1 MKNFSLLCVDLSRD
15 LFKRLQSII
24 GIENAYFYLES
35 RIDRLIEWFESKNID
50 ILIITG
56 DAAETDMESIDIIS
70 LIAQR
75 SPGTII
81 LTLVKEEQ
89 LNIARDIM
97 KSGGYLY
104 TKLPVDDNE
113 IKVFL
118 SSAYEQIPVYSQN
131 MFLKSGIKKSGF
143 GKLIGASDAMKKVY
157 DQIQKAA
164 STDMPVLITGE
175 TGTGKDLAAQAIHNS
190 GKRKSKPFVPV
201 HLGTLPTELVPGE
214 LFGHEKGAFTGA
226 TEKRASIFEQ
236 AEGGTVFLD
245 EISTTNE
252 KVQVSL
258 LRLLENREFMRIG
271 GNKTIS
277 TDVRILAAT
286 NDDLEQT
293 VKKGNFRE
301 DLYYRLNVLCVN
313 IPPLRERKGDI
324 PFLSKHFADQYS
336 KYMNKNITG
345 ISDSC
350 MKLLES
356 YDWPGNVRDLKNLIQ
371 RAVVLCEESE
381 LKTSHFPERIR
392 AFYQKKPIF
401 RFEIGTPL
409 DEVEKEMIKETLNYT
424 GNNKKK
430 ASELLGISRRTLY
443 NKLSE

>member
-1 MKNFSLLCVDLSRD
+1 
-15 LFKRLQSII
+15 
-24 GIENAYFYLES
+24 
-35 RIDRLIEWFESKNID
+35 
-50 ILIITG
+50 
-56 DAAETDMESIDIIS
+56 
-70 LIAQR
+70 
-75 SPGTII
+75 
-81 LTLVKEEQ
+81 
-89 LNIARDIM
+89 
-97 KSGGYLY
+97 
-104 TKLPVDDNE
+104 
-113 IKVFL
+113 
-118 SSAYEQIPVYSQN
+118 
-131 MFLKSGIKKSGF
+131 
-143 GKLIGASDAMKKVY
+143 MKKVY

-190 GKRKSKPFVPV
+190 GNRKSKPFVPV

-226 TEKRASIFEQ
+226 TEKRSSIFEQ

-286 NDDLEQT
+286 NEDLEKT

-301 DLYYRLNVLCVN
+301 DLYYRLNVLCIN
-313 IPPLRERKGDI
+313 IPPLRKRKGDI

-336 KYMNKNITG
+336 KYMNKNIKG
-345 ISDSC
+345 ISEAC
-350 MKLLES
+350 MNLLES
-356 YDWPGNVRDLKNLIQ
+356 YEWPGNVRDLKNLIQ
-371 RAVVLCEESE
+371 RAVVLCDENE

-392 AFYQKKPIF
+392 SFYQKKPCLT
-401 RFEIGTPL
+401 FEIGTPL
-409 DEVEKEMIKETLNYT
+409 DQVEKEMIEETLNYT
-424 GNNKKK
+424 GNNKKRPLNCL
-430 ASELLGISRRTLY
+430 EYPEEHYTISSV
-443 NKLSE
+443 NIP